1 MDSNTDTDPKPD
13 TDTFSDHVWDS
24 LSRAYNLG
32 YTHGYAAAKRGLDA
46 DPDAVPGP
54 IGTEWDHLRDHV
66 HLSRPAAAVRGSGL
80 EPRPDDSDDSAD
92 SGNR

>member
-32 YTHGYAAAKRGLDA
+32 YTHGYAAAKRGGHD
-46 DPDAVPGP
+46 VP
-54 IGTEWDHLRDHV
+54 DHV
-66 HLSRPAAAVRGSGL
+66 YLRRPAAAVRGSGL